1 MAQGVTPD
9 GIAVTNRIEGFTNR
23 RLLAKVVDNVLASRT
38 YMSRQMG
45 MGKRFTGK
53 TLDVTVKVTDSD
65 LGEFFTSLEEL
76 NSSASDTTIELSYA
90 HTGFSQPVVSI
101 MLESMANS
109 GPEQQIDLDQY
120 KVEEAVAE
128 AVQKLGTALY
138 ATGSGDQ
145 PLGLGAHIDDG
156 TDVGTIGGQ
165 SRTTYSVLNATRTA
179 SGGTLTLAKMGTLDD
194 NVSATGIADESPN
207 IGVTTKTVWGLYEQ
221 LLQPQVRNSYTMDGG
236 QVLPVRGN
244 QIVTRKD
251 AGATGGFTA
260 LTFRGFPIIKDD
272 AATAQNL
279 FFINERYLFWA
290 GRDIVPSKWQGLLQR
305 VRLGQ
310 AKTVQG
316 VGAFVPPSDFGWFFQ
331 PYQVMPNQAGMIGRY
346 YVVGQLIGT
355 QPRRQGRLT
364 GVTGV

>member
-9 GIAVTNRIEGFTNR
+9 GIAVSNRIEGFTNR
-23 RLLAKVVDNVLASRT
+23 RLLAKVVDNVLSSNTYASRL
-38 YMSRQMG
+38 MG

-53 TLDVTVKVTDSD
+53 TLDVTIKVTDSD
-65 LGEFFTSLEEL
+65 QGEWFTGLETL
-76 NSSASDTTIELSYA
+76 NSTASDTTIELSYA
-90 HTGFSQPVVSI
+90 HNALSQPVVSI

-128 AVQKLGTALY
+128 AVVKLGAAVY
-138 ATGSGDQ
+138 STGSGDQ
-145 PLGLGAHIDDG
+145 VLGLGAHVDDG

-165 SRTTYSVLNATRTA
+165 SRTAYSVLNATRTA
-179 SGGTLTLAKMGTLDD
+179 SGGTLTLAKMATLDD
-194 NVSATGIADESPN
+194 TISATGIADESPN

-272 AATAQNL
+272 ACTAQNL
-279 FFINERYLFWA
+279 FFLNERYLFWA
-290 GRDIVPSKWQGLLQR
+290 GRNIVPTKWSGLLQR
-305 VRLGQ
+305 VSLGQ
-310 AKTVQG
+310 ARTIQG
-316 VGAFVPPSDFGWFFQ
+316 VASVVPPSDFGWFFQ
-331 PYQVMPNQAGMIGRY
+331 PYQAMPNAAGMIGRY
-346 YVVGQLIGT
+346 YVVGQMIGT
-355 QPRRQGRLT
+355 QPRRQGRSTGIT
-364 GVTGV
+364 GV